1 MKLDKIKRHQN
12 LMASLDMITFKV
24 ERILCQILPLDYDVL
39 TGAMM
44 GSRLV
49 TCIDKKVTYV
59 TKQTG
64 Y

>member
-1 MKLDKIKRHQN
+1 
-12 LMASLDMITFKV
+12 MAAFDMITFQV